1 MILSISSHIYSK
13 LAASTALTAL
23 VGDRIF
29 PLGTKNEVAFPFV
42 VYERDTINVD
52 YDKASR
58 RIADVDVTVYAV
70 AETYTKALEIAEIVA
85 DLLDKSDG
93 SYTGFDVTDA
103 IITGASEGFIENS
116 YVQQISFQFKIEEN
130 HGS

>member
-52 YDKASR
+52 YDKACR

-70 AETYTKALEIAEIVA
+70 AETYTKSLEIAEIVA

-93 SYTGFDVTDA
+93 SYTGFDVVDA